1 MKCDTARGWCAC
13 GEFHVKDSP
22 PKQEPQAMPPP
33 ALAAMDVSAAAKE
46 LGRRGGLKGGP
57 ARAKKLSPERRS
69 AIARKAAEVRW
80 DYPFGAPRIH

>member
-1 MKCDTARGWCAC
+1 MKCDTAKGWCSC
-13 GEFHVKDSP
+13 GEFHTKDSL
-22 PKQEPQAMPPP
+22 PKREPSVV
-33 ALAAMDVSAAAKE
+33 LAPVAMDVSDAAKA

-80 DYPFGAPRIH
+80 DYPFGAPRIY